1 MGLNLD
7 EEFYRN
13 SRREFENYVRDY
25 SEAVKRSSYFE
36 EQSQERITQAEQDY
50 KILEKFGAII

>member
-13 SRREFENYVRDY
+13 SRREFENYARDY